1 MKKHFT
7 WIFASALVLGSL
19 GSAFAADMPLKAA
32 PPPVVPILNWTGWY
46 VGVNAGGYTQDN
58 RFSSTAAAGPC
69 SAALGG
75 CTVVPN
81 YSTLM
86 ATAATFVSGGG
97 NSGNGG
103 FIGGAQI
110 GYNWQSGMGVFGIEA
125 DIQGV
130 SNNNVN
136 RVVTVVTPSPAF
148 PAFPLTTTASS
159 SERLN
164 YLGTVRGR
172 AGWLASPSLLIY
184 GTGGLAYGE
193 VRQAGLLTQ
202 TIAPPD
208 PSVPVPGV
216 GANTTTR
223 AGYVVG
229 AGAEWMA
236 PGSRWSVKFEAI

>member
-1 MKKHFT
+1 MLPRPLRADRATLPSNDLAKQLLPKHH
-7 WIFASALVLGSL
+7 
-19 GSAFAADMPLKAA
+19 
-32 PPPVVPILNWTGWY
+32 
-46 VGVNAGGYTQDN
+46 
-58 RFSSTAAAGPC
+58 AAARHR
-69 SAALGG
+69 
-75 CTVVPN
+75 
-81 YSTLM
+81 
-86 ATAATFVSGGG
+86 SGR
-97 NSGNGG
+97 SR
-103 FIGGAQI
+103 
-110 GYNWQSGMGVFGIEA
+110 
-125 DIQGV
+125 
-130 SNNNVN
+130 NNNVN